1 MDTIAHRW
9 KRNSRTID
17 RTSTSGELDAEALR
31 HPTDFQR
38 TIKSVEEC
46 TAEAGH
52 GVTSNAWRK
61 RLESAKSEVKTACL
75 KAISSKG
82 TRPDAILEAANVFVE
97 KISST
102 YTDEK
107 VDQVKT
113 FRNGAEEEKKA
124 GSTSTR
130 HMTREAFR
138 QRGTG
143 GGGVGTGH
151 DGEDSRDPGGEG
163 ASSGS
168 SSQDAGP
175 RGDAERWNGG
185 GGSVAAGA
193 DGNQGGD
200 ARGLAAAAAPACD
213 TGDAAAAVVGSGG
226 RTKPNCG
233 CMDETKVHIF
243 SSSFFTKLVE
253 KDIDEFNAAYG
264 GVKRWSRHV
273 DLFSMKFVMVPVV
286 EDEHWRLACL
296 CNLNKLEAKWK
307 DTGRGDLVFDPDV
320 LPLVCPQ
327 APTQPNA
334 YARGVYVLR
343 FAKGSSSLCPCMEMY
358 QKWPVV
364 KEAGVNDGMQAHFNP
379 ELFSPS
385 DITEERRMLGKLLQD
400 CKVRYKREEEQQS
413 SEKRKASG
421 NTHAGSNSGS
431 EVEVEE
437 PPPTMSSGDL
447 SDAWCC
453 RWNNKNN
460 PSLATQR

>member
-1 MDTIAHRW
+1 MDTTAHRW

-31 HPTDFQR
+31 HLTDFQH
-38 TIKSVEEC
+38 TIKAWS
-46 TAEAGH
+46 TEAGH

-61 RLESAKSEVKTACL
+61 RLESAKSECTACL
-75 KAISSKG
+75 KTISSKG
-82 TRPDAILEAANVFVE
+82 TRPGV
-97 KISST
+97 
-102 YTDEK
+102 
-107 VDQVKT
+107 
-113 FRNGAEEEKKA
+113 
-124 GSTSTR
+124 GSTAAMAHLRAPSIIIPGVERFSRLLAGAYRASIT
-130 HMTREAFR
+130 FV
-138 QRGTG
+138 QRSATKRLVPID

-168 SSQDAGP
+168 RSQYAGP
-175 RGDAERWNGG
+175 RGDAERWNSG

-193 DGNQGGD
+193 DGHQGGD
-200 ARGLAAAAAPACD
+200 ARGLAAAAASPACD

-233 CMDETKVHIF
+233 CMDEIKVHIF

-253 KDIDEFNAAYG
+253 KDIDEFNAAYS

-286 EDEHWRLACL
+286 EDEHWILACL
-296 CNLNKLEAKWK
+296 CNLDELEEI
-307 DTGRGDLVFDPDV
+307 
-320 LPLVCPQ
+320 C
-327 APTQPNA
+327 
-334 YARGVYVLR
+334 
-343 FAKGSSSLCPCMEMY
+343 

-364 KEAGVNDGMQAHFNP
+364 TAADVNDGMQAHFNP
-379 ELFSPS
+379 KLFSPL

-400 CKVRYKREEEQQS
+400 CKVRYEREQELQISKKR
-413 SEKRKASG
+413 RARD
-421 NTHAGSNSGS
+421 NTHAGSSSGS

-437 PPPTMSSGDL
+437 PPPTMSSGEL

-453 RWNNKNN
+453 LWNNKNN
-460 PSLATQR
+460 